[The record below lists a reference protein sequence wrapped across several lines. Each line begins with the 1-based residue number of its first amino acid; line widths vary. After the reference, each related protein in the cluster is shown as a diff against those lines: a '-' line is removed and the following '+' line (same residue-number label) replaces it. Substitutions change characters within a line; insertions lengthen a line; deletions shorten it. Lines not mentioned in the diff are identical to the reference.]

1 MKAPRPPRFL
11 VPAIAASQFAPP
23 FMVSGVAVAL
33 PSLGADLGAGATA
46 LSLVETLFLAASVAL
61 LLPAGRLGDASDKVA
76 LYKVGLVAF
85 ALCSLAVGLVSSVPA
100 VLALRVVQGIASA
113 AVQSA
118 GPAIIADAV
127 PPERRGRAYGI
138 TIGAVYVG
146 LTLGPIVA
154 GVLVDLWGWRAV
166 FLAGGAMVFA
176 LIMPMHFMLRAKW
189 RRPPARAVHL
199 PSTALIIAAMLA
211 LVSGAATLREGASGY
226 AGVALGLVLLVVFVF
241 TQRHVA
247 RPLLDVA
254 LLARNRVLSGAL
266 FVQWLLYSNAFGQV
280 FLLSL
285 YMQSVLGQ
293 AANTAGEVLAVG
305 TLLMAAIA
313 PAAGALADRLR
324 PTLIASG
331 GVAVVLVSSLM
342 GTFLHAGSSLVQV
355 ALVLAVQGV
364 GFAFFS
370 SPNMATVMNAVPREL
385 SGIASAL
392 SASARSLGM
401 VSGMLVVAALVSL
414 NLGHEPVG
422 ADPARYI
429 ATMHT
434 AFWIL
439 AAVTAAALTVSLLR
453 PGRQTPNQGS
463 DPEFAAS
470 ARATPPRRRS
480 RWRWR
485 RW

>member
-1 MKAPRPPRFL
+1 MKAPRTPRFL
-11 VPAIAASQFAPP
+11 VAAIAASQFAPP

-61 LLPAGRLGDASDKVA
+61 LLPAGRLGDAADKVA
-76 LYKVGLVAF
+76 LYKAGLVAF
-85 ALCSLAVGLVSSVPA
+85 ALCSLAAGLVSSVPA

-166 FLAGGAMVFA
+166 FLAGGATVLA
-176 LIMPMHFMLRAKW
+176 LTLPIHFMLHAAW
-189 RRPPARAVHL
+189 RRPARGAVHL
-199 PSTALIIAAMLA
+199 PSAALIIAAMLA
-211 LVSGAATLREGASGY
+211 LVGGAATLREGARGY
-226 AGVALGLVLLVVFVF
+226 AATAAGAVLLLIFF
-241 TQRHVA
+241 LTQWRVA
-247 RPLLDVA
+247 RPLLDVR
-254 LLARNRVLSGAL
+254 LLAQNRVLSGAL
-266 FVQWLLYSNAFGQV
+266 LVQWLLYCNAFGQV

-285 YMQSVLGQ
+285 YMQSVLGH
-293 AANTAGEVLAVG
+293 AANTAGQVLAVG
-305 TLLMAAIA
+305 TVLMAAIA
-313 PAAGALADRLR
+313 PLAGAASDRVR

-331 GVAVVLVSSLM
+331 GVAVVLVSSVM
-342 GTFLHAGSSLVQV
+342 GALLGAGSSLVHV

-370 SPNMATVMNAVPREL
+370 SPNMATVMNAVPRQL

-401 VSGMLVVAALVSL
+401 ASGMLIVGALVSL
-414 NLGHEPVG
+414 NLGHEPIG

-439 AAVTAAALTVSLLR
+439 AAVTAVALAVSLLR
-453 PGRQTPNQGS
+453 PAS
-463 DPEFAAS
+463 AAS
-470 ARATPPRRRS
+470 GSEP
-480 RWRWR
+480 
-485 RW
+485 